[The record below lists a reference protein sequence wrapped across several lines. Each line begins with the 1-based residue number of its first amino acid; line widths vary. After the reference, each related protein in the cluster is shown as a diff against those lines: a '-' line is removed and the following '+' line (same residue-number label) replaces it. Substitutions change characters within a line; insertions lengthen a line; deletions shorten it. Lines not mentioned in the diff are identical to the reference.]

1 VITEMG
7 MATSSSNIQPKQA
20 AFIHDELF
28 RSIDSG
34 MFTKTYL

>member
-1 VITEMG
+1 MVTEMG

-34 MFTKTYL
+34 TFIKNDL